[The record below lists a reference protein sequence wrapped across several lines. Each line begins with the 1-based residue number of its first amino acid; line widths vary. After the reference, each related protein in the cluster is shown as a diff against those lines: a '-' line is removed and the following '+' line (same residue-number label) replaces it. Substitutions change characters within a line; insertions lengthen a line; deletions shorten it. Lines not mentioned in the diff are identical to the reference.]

1 MSATFPLGS
10 EPEPEP
16 ESAILDVSALDPIAL
31 AMQSRAQD
39 LSLALQPQ
47 AVARRLRDELQSR
60 FPDRAHLYY
69 IGAKLEGET
78 LTFDIAIKTPHF
90 LASLIADSKGGAE
103 LGFAYH
109 TNTAGGWE
117 IEIGVQA
124 TGNFRPPRGA
134 SPVSGGSFSVTISR

>member
-1 MSATFPLGS
+1 MSIESEKLGDLRQNLAA
-10 EPEPEP
+10 P
-16 ESAILDVSALDPIAL
+16 DPVAL
-31 AMQSRAQD
+31 AMQERSRD

-47 AVARRLRDELQSR
+47 AVARRLRDELQTR

-69 IGAKLEGET
+69 IGAKLEGDI
-78 LTFDIAIKTPHF
+78 LTFDIAIKTPNF
-90 LASLIADSKGGAE
+90 LASVIADSTGGAE

-109 TNTAGGWE
+109 TNTSGGWE

-124 TGNFRPPRGA
+124 TGNFRAPRGA